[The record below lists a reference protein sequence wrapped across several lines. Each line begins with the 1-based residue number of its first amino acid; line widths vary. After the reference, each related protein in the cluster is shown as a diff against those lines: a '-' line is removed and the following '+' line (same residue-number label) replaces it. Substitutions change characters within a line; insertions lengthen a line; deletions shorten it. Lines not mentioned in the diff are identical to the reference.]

1 MSIGGSGGRRV
12 DEVSA
17 FNDFPKEARM
27 NISIENVPLWVN
39 SLKAHSN
46 DPYSTERDRLR
57 VALLTFRNKV
67 AFLANH
73 IHKAFPNLTIHDVT
87 HLDALW
93 ETADLVA
100 GPGYPLNPMEAFV
113 FGGAILLHDAALC
126 FEAYSAGIDG
136 VRNTIQWRDAFAAE
150 RERHPNIAE
159 DESKD
164 AADFAAIRLLH
175 AEQAATLADVAW
187 TDPDTDQAIFLLDD
201 FDLRKRY
208 GPIIGTIASSHHWT
222 IEKVSSELP
231 NQINAPGDWPADWR
245 IDPVKLACL
254 LRCAD
259 AAHIDNRRAP
269 DFLYALLR
277 RVGISRDHWH
287 AQNWLARADIDQ
299 ADETAQTIIYTSNR
313 DFEQKDADA
322 WWVAYDAA
330 TLVDAEI
337 RSSNALLLSRPQ
349 RAVSPP
355 FKIQRIGGSS
365 SPELMSIHIRARDWK
380 PWSAKLHVGNV
391 EKLVKNIGG
400 ENLYGVGSDKLYVA
414 LREII
419 QNARDAIFARQN
431 LDSNFS
437 GGRIRVRLRRE
448 RNRWVLE
455 VEDNG
460 SGMSERTMTGPLLD
474 FGTSFWATNLVQDE
488 FPGLR
493 ASGFKPVGQYGIG
506 FYSIF
511 MISDDVSV
519 SSRRWDRG
527 LDSVYQL
534 KFPRGLTLRPIVTA
548 GTGASFG
555 GDTSTIVS
563 CVLHDNT
570 IDDQGKIFV
579 RSGVINEPNF
589 YLELEDYLAVLTA
602 GLDVLVQL
610 QVNDRDLADIHRPI
624 STIITENDHE
634 RWLLKLMLSSYRP
647 GAPTEQAQSDANRLR
662 PLKSGNQ
669 IVGLAAIDLSPNA
682 YGFNVRTV
690 GGLATS
696 ISGRA
701 SSSFV
706 GFIDFSSGSAKR
718 EGRTIVAPQ
727 SELLDWATEQFGLLD
742 AAAISP
748 INWCLATCSFS
759 DLGIDP
765 SPRLHALFFTAAGPV
780 ILRLDDI
787 FTFLQTT
794 PIALIKSG
802 MMNHL
807 ETLGDKLPF
816 ENFPTF
822 VPIKNSKFLSL
833 NGFLPRMEG
842 EAPQPLEFSFV
853 RCLQKHCE
861 TKNRTLVYEVR
872 RSVRPSIFG
881 TADAVIL
888 SLA

>member
-1 MSIGGSGGRRV
+1 
-12 DEVSA
+12 
-17 FNDFPKEARM
+17 M
-27 NISIENVPLWVN
+27 NLSIESVPLWAN
-39 SLKAHSN
+39 SLKAQSN
-46 DPYSTERDRLR
+46 DPYSGQRDRLR
-57 VALLTFRNKV
+57 VALLTFRAKV
-67 AFLANH
+67 AVLANQ
-73 IHKAFPNLTIHDVT
+73 IQKSFPNLTVHDVT

-93 ETADLVA
+93 ETADLIA
-100 GPGYPLNPMEAFV
+100 GPDYPLNPMEAFV
-113 FGGAILLHDAALC
+113 FGGAVLLHDAALC
-126 FEAYSAGIDG
+126 FEAYDNGADG

-150 RERHPNIAE
+150 RERHPDVAE
-159 DESKD
+159 TESND

-175 AEQAATLADVAW
+175 AEQAATLVDKAW
-187 TDPDTDQAIFLLDD
+187 TDPGTGQPIFLLDD

-222 IEKVSSELP
+222 VEKVASELQ
-231 NQINAPGDWPADWR
+231 NQINAPGDWPSDWR

-259 AAHIDNRRAP
+259 ATHIDNRRAP

-277 RVGISRDHWH
+277 RSGVSRDHWH

-299 ADETAQTIIYTSNR
+299 ADESAETIIYTSNR

-337 RSSNALLLSRPQ
+337 RTSNALLLSRPQ

-355 FKIQRIGGSS
+355 FKIQRVGGSS

-414 LREII
+414 LREMI
-419 QNARDAIFARQN
+419 QNARDAIFARQK
-431 LDSNFS
+431 LDSTFN
-437 GGRIRVRLRRE
+437 GGTIRVRLRKE
-448 RNRWVLE
+448 GSKWVLE

-548 GTGASFG
+548 GTEASFG
-555 GDTSTIVS
+555 GNTSTIVS
-563 CVLHDNT
+563 CILHDNT
-570 IDDQGKIFV
+570 IDDQAKIFV
-579 RSGVINEPNF
+579 RSGIMNEPNL
-589 YLELEDYLAVLTA
+589 YLKLEDYLAVLTA

-610 QVNDRDLADIHRPI
+610 QVNDCDIIAVHRPI
-624 STIITENDHE
+624 SSVIAENDCE
-634 RWLLKLMLSSYRP
+634 RWLLKLTLSSYRP
-647 GAPTEQAQSDANRLR
+647 GAPTEKAKSDANRLR
-662 PLKSGNQ
+662 ALKSGNQ
-669 IVGLAAIDLSPNA
+669 IVGLAAIDLSPNVHS
-682 YGFNVRTV
+682 FSVRTV

-701 SSSFV
+701 ASSFV

-718 EGRTIVAPQ
+718 EGQTIVAPKG
-727 SELLDWATEQFGLLD
+727 ELIDWANEQFQLLD
-742 AAAISP
+742 AAALDPIS
-748 INWCLATCSFS
+748 WCFATCSFS
-759 DLGIDP
+759 DLRIDP
-765 SPRLHALFFTAAGPV
+765 SPRLHALFFIASGLMV
-780 ILRLDDI
+780 LRMDQI
-787 FTFLQTT
+787 FAMLETT

-802 MMNHL
+802 MMNHI
-807 ETLGDKLPF
+807 ETHGEKLPF

-822 VPIKNSKFLSL
+822 VPVKNGSFLSL
-833 NGFLPRMEG
+833 DGLLPPMEG
-842 EAPQPLEFSFV
+842 AAPSAPEFSFV
-853 RCLQKHCE
+853 QCLKNHCE
-861 TKNRTLVYEVR
+861 TRNRKLIYELR
-872 RSVRPSIFG
+872 KSVRPSIFG
-881 TADAVIL
+881 PADAVIL